1 MRRYFS
7 NKFWI
12 ALTGGFLLL
21 SSIAALALGRVPAK
35 YAQLYQDGVFIT
47 AFELSD
53 YDESFFYEVKN
64 DAGTNL
70 IQIEHGHICIAEASC
85 PDGLCVRQGWVSS
98 GVTPIV
104 CLPHGLVIT
113 LDNRANP
120 DIDAIVG

>member
-1 MRRYFS
+1 VIRYFS

-12 ALTGGFLLL
+12 ALIGGVLIL
-21 SSIAALALGRVPAK
+21 SAIAALAPGRVPAT
-35 YAQLYQDGVFIT
+35 YAQLYQDGVLIATFT
-47 AFELSD
+47 LPD
-53 YDESFFYEVKN
+53 YDEPFFYEVIN

-70 IQIEHGHICIAEASC
+70 IQIERGRICIAEASC